1 MTKPSPNFQVTT
13 SARTDAVCLTCTG
26 ELDLSSMS
34 QLEDGVSA
42 AMETA
47 PMRLLIDMERVTF
60 IDSAGV
66 RVIWNAA
73 RRCINQSIQYAIIPS
88 EPVSKLFKLLQLDLP
103 IAESQRG
110 APASSEPPQV

>member
-73 RRCINQSIQYAIIPS
+73 QRCANRSITIAIIPS
-88 EPVSKLFKLLQLDLP
+88 EPVNKLFKLLQLELP
-103 IAESQRG
+103 TAKPPEG
-110 APASSEPPQV
+110 APASSTAEPA